1 MIPSYRDNL
10 NRLPVWLYNAGVRD
24 MVVAPGSRNAPLIAA
39 LQRYGQIRL
48 HSARDERSAAFIA
61 LGFCLEGRPAAVC
74 CTSGTALLNFYPAV
88 CEAYYQRLPLIV
100 ISADRPPEL
109 IDQWDGQTIRQPEVF
124 AAHVRAM
131 VQWPD
136 QLQSPY
142 AAEDIDRAMNRALVA
157 ALGTEPGPVHINIPL
172 RDPIYQGLDNT
183 TPYPAIPWPGIPSET
198 EAQVPEAWQTD
209 LGKILVLCGQHRPD
223 KGLQISLSR
232 MAEKFPVLC
241 DISSSMLSAASV
253 ARWETMFSFGT
264 VNELLQADTLITC
277 GTAMLNKQLKQWLRA
292 HPPKRHWHLQSGG
305 WTGDPFQSQP
315 ETVFGDPAALL
326 DALYQQQTANPAYL
340 QAWQVESH
348 HAFEAFRERKG
359 LVLRETAF
367 SEWEA
372 LDFALTY
379 LPDSAAVH
387 FGNSMA
393 VRYGAWIMPS
403 DFPGKTFSNRGTSGI
418 DGCVST
424 ALGYAVAHPEV
435 PCFLFVGDISFFY
448 DSNAFWN
455 TMRPDNLKV
464 VLLNNGGGNIFRVID
479 GPRQLPECEVFLET
493 RHQRKAEHLCR
504 DLGIAYTLA
513 PDRES
518 LEEAW
523 PEFLKADGPMVLEL
537 LFAPETAPRIFPQLK
552 G

>member
-1 MIPSYRDNL
+1 MISLYRDNL

-24 MVVAPGSRNAPLIAA
+24 MVIAPGSRNAPLIAA
-39 LQRYGQIRL
+39 LQRFGRIRL
-48 HSARDERSAAFIA
+48 HSVRDERSAAFIA

-88 CEAYYQRLPLIV
+88 CEAYYQRLPLIAV
-100 ISADRPPEL
+100 SADRPPEL

-124 AAHVRAM
+124 AAHIRAM
-131 VQWPD
+131 VQWSD
-136 QLQSPY
+136 QLDSPY
-142 AAEDIDRAMNRALVA
+142 AAEDIDRAMETALQA
-157 ALGTEPGPVHINIPL
+157 ALGAETGPVHINIPL
-172 RDPIYQGLDNT
+172 RDPIYRELDT
-183 TPYPAIPWPGIPSET
+183 DQPYPVIPPMAAAAIP
-198 EAQVPEAWQTD
+198 APEAPAAWQRD
-209 LGKILVLCGQHRPD
+209 LGKVLVLCGQHRPD
-223 KGLQISLSR
+223 TALHNSLGHL
-232 MAEKFPVLC
+232 AAKFPVLC

-253 ARWETMFSFGT
+253 AHWETMFSFGT
-264 VNELLQADTLITC
+264 VSDVLRADTLITC

-292 HPPKRHWHLQSGG
+292 HPPRQHWHLQIGG

-315 ETVFGDPAALL
+315 QTLLGNPAGLL
-326 DALYQQQTANPAYL
+326 DALYSLQPANPNYL
-340 QAWQVESH
+340 QAWQVESK
-348 HAFEAFRERKG
+348 HAHQTFRERKG
-359 LVLRETAF
+359 RVLRESAF

-393 VRYGAWIMPS
+393 VRYGAWMMPAG
-403 DFPGKTFSNRGTSGI
+403 FTGKTFSNRGTSGI

-424 ALGYAVAHPEV
+424 ALGYAVAHPDK

-455 TMRPDNLKV
+455 DLRPDNLKV
-464 VLLNNGGGNIFRVID
+464 ILLNNGGGNIFRVID
-479 GPRQLPECEVFLET
+479 GPRQLPECETFLET
-493 RHQRKAEHLCR
+493 RHQRKADHLCS
-504 DLGIAYTLA
+504 DLGIAYSFANDL
-513 PDRES
+513 ES

-523 PEFLKADGPMVLEL
+523 ADVLKSDGPMVLEI
-537 LFAPETAPRIFPQLK
+537 LFAPETATRIFPRLK